1 MFIPLCKGFTPI
13 LRIGDKCVS
22 FRNSAGNFNDC
33 DQFFLKCNANYLYLS
48 FRHAIFVIEQQYY
61 EQFTRVEII
70 FCVLQSNY
78 MSRLRRFFLVFVCFG
93 YLIVDYFLCIAEQLY
108 EQVTQI
114 LFSVRLFC

>member
-61 EQFTRVEII
+61 EQFTRVENI
-70 FCVLQSNY
+70 
-78 MSRLRRFFLVFVCFG
+78 
-93 YLIVDYFLCIAEQLY
+93 FLCIAEQLY

-114 LFSVRLFC
+114 LFGVRLFWLFNSRLFFVYCRATI

>member
-13 LRIGDKCVS
+13 LRIGEDKCVS
-22 FRNSAGNFNDC
+22 FRNLAGNFDY
-33 DQFFLKCNANYLYLS
+33 DDHFFLKCDANYLYLS
-48 FRHAIFVIEQQYY
+48 FRHAIFVLEQQYY

-93 YLIVDYFLCIAEQLY
+93 YLRVDCFLCIAE
-108 EQVTQI
+108 
-114 LFSVRLFC
+114 